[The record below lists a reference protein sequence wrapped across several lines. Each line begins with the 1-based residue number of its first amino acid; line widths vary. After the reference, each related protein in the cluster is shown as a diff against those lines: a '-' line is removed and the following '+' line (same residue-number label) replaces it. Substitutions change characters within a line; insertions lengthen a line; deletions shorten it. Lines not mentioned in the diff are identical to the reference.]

1 MNDFITTRTLIL
13 LVALGMSWTWS
24 FGQTTEKMD
33 SLSYSVGIIL
43 AQNLQQQG
51 LTDIDANSLKEGIMD
66 FLDGNELKID
76 ANQAN
81 QLIQQYFAQKNLS
94 QWEENVKAEQEFLAA
109 NRKKDGV
116 VELPSGLQYKILEEG
131 SGPKPGPQ
139 DRVTT
144 HYHGTLMD
152 GRVFD
157 SSVSR
162 GQPASF
168 PVNGV
173 IQGWQEALQLM
184 PVGSKWRLFVPSN
197 LAYGERGAGDMIDPY
212 ALLIFEVELI
222 SID

>member
-1 MNDFITTRTLIL
+1 MNNLLTTKTLTL
-13 LVALGMSWTWS
+13 FVAMVMSWTWS
-24 FGQTTEKMD
+24 FGQNTEKMD

-51 LTDIDANSLKEGIMD
+51 LTDLEGNSLKEGIMD
-66 FLDGNELKID
+66 FLQGNELKID

-81 QLIQQYFAQKNLS
+81 QVIQQYFAQKNLS
-94 QWEENVKAEQEFLAA
+94 QWEKNVKDEQEFLAA
-109 NRKKDGV
+109 NREKEGV

-131 SGPKPGPQ
+131 SGPKPGPT

-157 SSVSR
+157 SSVKR

-184 PVGSKWRLFVPSN
+184 PEGSKWRLFVPSN

-212 ALLIFEVELI
+212 SLLIFEVELI